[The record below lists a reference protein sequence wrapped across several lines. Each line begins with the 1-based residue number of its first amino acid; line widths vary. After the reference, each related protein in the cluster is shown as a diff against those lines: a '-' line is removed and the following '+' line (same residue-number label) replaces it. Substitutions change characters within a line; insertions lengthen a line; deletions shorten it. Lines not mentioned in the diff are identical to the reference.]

1 MGIYDRDYYKE
12 PQRGIQIGGD
22 RTMVTNLI
30 LINVAIYLVEL
41 FTRSE
46 PRPGMYVSLLGDYF
60 GLHSDLITH
69 PWHFYQLLTYGFLHD
84 PGDWRHIAFNML
96 GLFFFG
102 REVEMRYGRKEF
114 LSLYLLLIILSGL
127 VWAVVE
133 FITAL
138 GVPPTPDALVR
149 ISSLIG
155 ASGAVTGVLLLFAL
169 NFPRRTVLLMFVLP
183 VPAWVMAILL
193 IVLDLQGAIA
203 REGNVAYV
211 CHLAGAAV
219 AFAYFR
225 GNWQLARWLPDG
237 GMRKWFSPRPKLR
250 VHQPPEPDADMSQ
263 QVDDILRKIQEHGQD
278 SLSSKERRILQDASR
293 RYQKKRR

>member
-1 MGIYDRDYYKE
+1 MGIYDRDYFQE

-30 LINVAIYLVEL
+30 LINVGIYLIGL
-41 FTRSE
+41 LTRSQTG
-46 PRPGMYVSLLGDYF
+46 PDAYVSLLGNYF
-60 GLHSDLITH
+60 GLHSDLISH
-69 PWHFYQLLTYGFLHD
+69 PWHVYQLLTYGFLHD
-84 PGDWRHIAFNML
+84 PGNWQHIAFNMI
-96 GLFFFG
+96 GLYFFG
-102 REVEMRYGRKEF
+102 RDVEWRYGRKEF
-114 LSLYLLLIILSGL
+114 LSLYLLLIIFSGL
-127 VWAVVE
+127 GWVIVE
-133 FITAL
+133 TITTHGMGGAN
-138 GVPPTPDALVR
+138 
-149 ISSLIG
+149 LIG

-169 NFPRRTVLLMFVLP
+169 NFPRRTVLLMFVIP

-193 IVLDLQGAIA
+193 IVLDLQGALA

-211 CHLAGAAV
+211 CHLAGAAM

-237 GMRKWFSPRPKLR
+237 GMRKWFRRRPNLR
-250 VHQPPEPDADMSQ
+250 VHQPPEPEGDMNQ

-278 SLSSKERRILQDASR
+278 SLNSKERRILQDASR